1 MDQLLTLLGE
11 ISVQLLPILGVV
23 VLIFII
29 VLLKRALD
37 VMKQVSSTVVKV
49 NSTIDAV
56 DKGINEL
63 QGPLQ
68 TLTRISGTVG
78 LVQDVTENAFKTA
91 IVAIAGNYSVIKD
104 YLSSFIEKWKP
115 KEKKYEEKV
124 NEAVQQPT
132 DIEDAVKGE

>member
-29 VLLKRALD
+29 VLLKKALD

-68 TLTRISGTVG
+68 TLNRISGTVG

-91 IVAIAGNYSVIKD
+91 IVAFAGNYSVIKD

-115 KEKKYEEKV
+115 KDKKFEGKV
-124 NEAVQQPT
+124 NEAVVQPT
-132 DIEDAVKGE
+132 DIEEAVKGE